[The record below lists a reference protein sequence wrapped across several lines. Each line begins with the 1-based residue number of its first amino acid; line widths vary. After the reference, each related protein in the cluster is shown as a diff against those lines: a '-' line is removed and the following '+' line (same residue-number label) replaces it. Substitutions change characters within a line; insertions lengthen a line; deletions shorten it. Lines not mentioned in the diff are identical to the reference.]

1 MKKNLDRVET
11 VLLWHSYQEIVSN
24 NIIMLSV
31 YSTSL
36 NREWKYFQSWS
47 PYKSTGPVD
56 FLLILGFY
64 QGNEKKRPLL
74 KGRMRKK
81 RDCWVCFQVKLICFG
96 KKKTTT
102 KIDGISAV
110 MVTSIVKQYMCSWV
124 IPLFWRGMDFHHS
137 KKKLRK
143 YS

>member
-96 KKKTTT
+96 KKKQQQ
-102 KIDGISAV
+102 KLMVSQRWWLPALWSSICAVELFHYFGEEWIS
-110 MVTSIVKQYMCSWV
+110 IIQ
-124 IPLFWRGMDFHHS
+124 
-137 KKKLRK
+137 RK
-143 YS
+143 S